1 MKIKMEIPVTNWKI
15 LIREGNYKNRLERNI
30 KISTFPELFLLYMAT
45 FTTLL
50 ARELK
55 EVSFNALKC
64 EVEGSV
70 IYNVR
75 DQNRRLGESLMSNA
89 VWDGAGGAGWCH
101 APGGPWTITRDTEDT
116 NMKILRVIS
125 ERWLWWYEAGG
136 DGRQVQMVPEGDHWS
151 STDLVWHVSFPRTD
165 ICRGCLLKSQTR
177 CERILKICL
186 C

>member
-1 MKIKMEIPVTNWKI
+1 MEILMKIKMEIPVTNWKI

-125 ERWLWWYEAGG
+125 ERWPSVCSDDTRLAVMGG
-136 DGRQVQMVPEGDHWS
+136 KCRWFQRGIIDQVLTWCGMWASLAQ
-151 STDLVWHVSFPRTD
+151 
-165 ICRGCLLKSQTR
+165 ICVG
-177 CERILKICL
+177 
-186 C
+186 

>member
-1 MKIKMEIPVTNWKI
+1 
-15 LIREGNYKNRLERNI
+15 
-30 KISTFPELFLLYMAT
+30 MAT

-89 VWDGAGGAGWCH
+89 V
-101 APGGPWTITRDTEDT
+101 
-116 NMKILRVIS
+116 
-125 ERWLWWYEAGG
+125 
-136 DGRQVQMVPEGDHWS
+136 
-151 STDLVWHVSFPRTD
+151 
-165 ICRGCLLKSQTR
+165 
-177 CERILKICL
+177 
-186 C
+186 

>member
-1 MKIKMEIPVTNWKI
+1 MEIPVTNWKI
-15 LIREGNYKNRLERNI
+15 LITEGNYKNRLERNI
-30 KISTFPELFLLYMAT
+30 KNINFPWIISYIYMAT

-55 EVSFNALKC
+55 GVSFNAVKC

-101 APGGPWTITRDTEDT
+101 APGRPWTITRDTLPSQNSEDT
-116 NMKILRVIS
+116 NTKILRVIS
-125 ERWLWWYEAGG
+125 EWWPSVWLWWYEAAG
-136 DGRQVQMVPEGDHWS
+136 DGRPVQMVRDGDHWP
-151 STDLVWHVSFPRTD
+151 STDLVWLVSFTHTD
-165 ICRGCLLKSQTR
+165 LHM
-177 CERILKICL
+177 
-186 C
+186 